1 VDYFRF
7 ILFFVLL
14 FLFLITPTHTI
25 NKSEILLKDNEIYK
39 EEIAKTKE
47 NNNDNVVKNQK
58 NASLNNNGIKD
69 SKKQPYKVVVM
80 EVTAYTLNE
89 CGKSPNDKYYGITAS
104 GTRARE
110 YRTVAASRSIPFGT
124 RIRIPAFEEFVDK
137 SNIEFVVEDRGG
149 AITEGK
155 LDVYVSDVDLAK
167 QWGRRKVEVIIYG
180 RD

>member
-1 VDYFRF
+1 
-7 ILFFVLL
+7 VLL
-14 FLFLITPTHTI
+14 IILIITPIHTS
-25 NKSEILLKDNEIYK
+25 NKSTILLKNNEIYK
-39 EEIAKTKE
+39 EKIAKIKD
-47 NNNDNVVKNQK
+47 NNNNNTVKTQK
-58 NASLNNNGIKD
+58 NASLNNNNIK
-69 SKKQPYKVVVM
+69 KEEEQQYKVVIM

-89 CGKSPNDKYYGITAS
+89 CGKSPDDKYYGITAS

-124 RIRIPAFEEFVDK
+124 RIKIPAFEEFVGRN
-137 SNIEFVVEDRGG
+137 NIEFVVEDRGG